1 MSNCKPSNCGIFG
14 RSPALRRYGPLQK
27 FHWVLG
33 ACSRQWEGKALR
45 HYLNSCRRRRP
56 NKILH
61 PVRPVTPF
69 TPPSEGSC
77 ISVFGAGIVLLLG
90 GKGRRNVTRAGSSY
104 FRCVMDVNIPPLLQF
119 SCHFRRNSLLL
130 LVFRAAPPLS
140 MERARARFTC
150 SVHP

>member
-1 MSNCKPSNCGIFG
+1 MEFLEEALLYDVTALCKSFIGCWARAAGSG
-14 RSPALRRYGPLQK
+14 K
-27 FHWVLG
+27 
-33 ACSRQWEGKALR
+33 GKALR

-69 TPPSEGSC
+69 TPPYEGSC